1 MLGPQDVGYRVVVRR
16 IVGKRGDRPVFT
28 DALGELTALTADELT
43 VNTAAGPLTVPL
55 AAVTAA
61 KRIPPRAVPR
71 RDIRALEQAA
81 DEAWPAPVRQRLGDW
96 LLRAADGWTG
106 RGNSALPVGDPGV
119 PLPAAIDAVERWYGE
134 RGLPPQCN
142 VPLPLAAA
150 VDAALDARGW
160 ARGPTVLVQTAPLA
174 SVLSAAE
181 VPRQNSAGAQ
191 APRQSPAAADSRP
204 DLTVVRLTERPSAA
218 WLAMAAGR
226 KGTPPRAA
234 LHLLT
239 AVPHVRFA
247 EVYSGD
253 GAAASRSPDLLA
265 VARGSV
271 TGGGRWFGIMQ
282 LDVAPAMRRRGLGR
296 HVVAELARWAAGVG
310 ATDAFLQV
318 EEHNSAAV
326 ALYAGLGFTTH
337 HTYIPWRA
345 ARPS

>member
-1 MLGPQDVGYRVVVRR
+1 VVVRR
-16 IVGKRGDRPVFT
+16 IVGKRGNRPVFT

-43 VNTAAGPLTVPL
+43 MNTAAGPLTVPL

-71 RDIRALEQAA
+71 RHIRALEQAA

-106 RGNSALPVGDPGV
+106 RGNSALPIGDPGV
-119 PLPAAIDAVERWYGE
+119 PLPAAIDAVVRWYGE
-134 RGLPPQCN
+134 RGLPPRCN

-160 ARGPTVLVQTAPLA
+160 GRGPTVLVQTAPLA

-181 VPRQNSAGAQ
+181 APGQDSAVAE
-191 APRQSPAAADSRP
+191 APRQDSAMAEAPRQDSAAAGSRP
-204 DLTVVRLTERPSAA
+204 DLPEVRLTERPSAA

-226 KGTPPRAA
+226 KGTPPPAA

-253 GAAASRSPDLLA
+253 GAAASRSSDLLA

-282 LDVAPAMRRRGLGR
+282 LDVAQAARRRGLGR
-296 HVVAELARWAAGVG
+296 HVVAALTRWAAGVG

-318 EEHNSAAV
+318 EEDNTAAV

-337 HTYIPWRA
+337 HTYVPRQL
-345 ARPS
+345 